1 MERVSLKQGSNMKNK
16 NVIKHNPDAVNEV
29 VKLLSNKWKIFIIRD
44 LLDGKRRFG
53 ELKKMTGA
61 TQKSL
66 TSALRELENDE
77 IIERKAYAEIPPR
90 VEYSLTDIGYSL
102 APVIDTMADWGTD
115 FIKYKELK
123 EKIKNKK

>member
-1 MERVSLKQGSNMKNK
+1 MKNK
-16 NVIKHNPDAVNEV
+16 NTLKHNPKALNEV
-29 VKLLSNKWKIFIIRD
+29 LQLLSNKWKIFIIRD

-77 IIERKAYAEIPPR
+77 IIERKAYPEIPPR
-90 VEYSLTDIGYSL
+90 VEYCLTDIGYSL

-123 EKIKNKK
+123 EKIKNKNVRVGPRL

>member
-1 MERVSLKQGSNMKNK
+1 MKNK

-53 ELKKMTGA
+53 ELKNMTGA

-123 EKIKNKK
+123 EKIKNKNI

>member
-1 MERVSLKQGSNMKNK
+1 MKNK
-16 NVIKHNPDAVNEV
+16 NTLKHNPKALNEV
-29 VKLLSNKWKIFIIRD
+29 LQLLSNKWKIFIIRD

-66 TSALRELENDE
+66 TSALRDLENDE
-77 IIERKAYAEIPPR
+77 IVERNAFPEIPPR
-90 VEYSLTDIGYSL
+90 VEYCLTDIGYSL

-123 EKIKNKK
+123 EKIKEKH